1 MLKTRVLTAL
11 LLLPII
17 VIALFYFSSAA
28 WMFFC
33 ALLMALGAWEWKDIA
48 GMSGIVAKIYPVL
61 TAGIFLLCVNFAPAY
76 FQYGLLLA
84 SLGFW
89 LVFVPCWL
97 RFKWPL
103 LNAGNLNVF
112 SGWAL
117 LIPAGLAMV
126 ILRGDGWPLLM
137 IMAVAWI
144 ADSFAYFSGKAFGK
158 RKLAPTISP
167 GKSWEG
173 VYGGTFAVVCY
184 FMVIP
189 KPFSFLPFI
198 SSLQNTKGQVL
209 LWAIFAVVITAVS
222 VMGDL
227 LESMLKRQR
236 GIKDSSHMLPGH
248 GGILDRIDS
257 LLAILPVS
265 AAIYL
270 LHLMPL

>member
-1 MLKTRVLTAL
+1 MLKTRVFTAL
-11 LLLPII
+11 LLLPLI
-17 VIALFYFSSAA
+17 VIALFFFSPAA

-33 ALLMALGAWEWKDIA
+33 AAVMALGAWEWKDMA
-48 GMSGIVAKIYPVL
+48 GMHGKVAKIYPIL
-61 TAGIFLLCVNFAPAY
+61 TAILFLICVNYAPAY

-84 SLGFW
+84 SLAFW
-89 LVFVPCWL
+89 LLFVPCWL

-103 LNAGNLNVF
+103 VNAGNLNVLT
-112 SGWAL
+112 GWAL
-117 LIPAGLAMV
+117 LIPAGLAMI
-126 ILRGDGWPLLM
+126 ILRGDGWSLLM
-137 IMAVAWI
+137 IMAIAWI
-144 ADSFAYFSGKAFGK
+144 ADTFAYFSGKAFGK
-158 RKLAPTISP
+158 RKLAPMISP

-173 VYGGTFAVVCY
+173 VYGGTLAVISY
-184 FMVIP
+184 FMLIP
-189 KPFSFLPFI
+189 KPFSLMPAV
-198 SSLQNTKGQVL
+198 SSLQNSKAQLL
-209 LWAIFAVVITAVS
+209 LWAGFAVIITAVS

-227 LESMLKRQR
+227 LESLLKRQR